1 MTIKAKDYRSL
12 KICKKRIKKIG
23 KKSIHDIIYNTP
35 DLSFSEKIDFIRH
48 HYTYYE
54 GNYPMFHDE
63 NGKPNELK
71 KHLNSLI
78 IAVLL
83 KKKDPKELKR
93 FNKYI
98 LKWRKKNLEKEQNKQ
113 QNLLNSVNPIN
124 TDDYDKSAALPKYA
138 KQTNYNCSSGKAYL
152 KLIDY
157 YLRSPENIYTEEQVA
172 SMSYSFLRDKALQWV
187 KILDKERVLK
197 VLQNLDENN
206 IRKRIYNLNIYLME
220 DNNK

>member
-1 MTIKAKDYRSL
+1 MYIN
-12 KICKKRIKKIG
+12 KKRITY
-23 KKSIHDIIYNTP
+23 II
-35 DLSFSEKIDFIRH
+35 L
-48 HYTYYE
+48 
-54 GNYPMFHDE
+54 
-63 NGKPNELK
+63 LK
-71 KHLNSLI
+71 KHLNNLI
-78 IAVLL
+78 VAVLL

-157 YLRSPENIYTEEQVA
+157 YLHSPENTYTEEQAA

-197 VLQNLDENN
+197 VLQNIEENN
-206 IRKRIYNLNIYLME
+206 IKKRICNLNIYLME
-220 DNNK
+220 DNKK